1 MKHTNFPAIALL
13 LCFTP
18 HLTNCS
24 PALTSSAPKVAP
36 LESLPSSFPLDA
48 VAVSELLAGVEVE
61 LGEERGKTAAALE
74 RNELL
79 EQALKKAQRLAIM
92 YPVLAGAIGTVL
104 GAIIGAVA
112 VFIGTSVR

>member
-1 MKHTNFPAIALL
+1 MQLFEGALEHCFVVFGQLRVAIAQ
-13 LCFTP
+13 
-18 HLTNCS
+18 
-24 PALTSSAPKVAP
+24 AP